1 MESVI
6 AGYPTIRH
14 NKCDLLIDAEA
25 LSSGRCVECEKYRKT
40 LHTMATRKKFDSH
53 STSTNPNSHTNYR
66 YLTRSQLTTRLH
78 NMHDEHRKSAL
89 QLERL
94 KKKVQEVCKS
104 GVSLDEEMHEYL
116 KASLEDNCNKVTACT
131 GSFQKIFWDQQQQA
145 ASVKNAKSMKWH
157 PIMIKWC
164 LYLRHLSGTSY
175 EL

>member
-1 MESVI
+1 MLFSLN
-6 AGYPTIRH
+6 AY
-14 NKCDLLIDAEA
+14 
-25 LSSGRCVECEKYRKT
+25 
-40 LHTMATRKKFDSH
+40 
-53 STSTNPNSHTNYR
+53 
-66 YLTRSQLTTRLH
+66 
-78 NMHDEHRKSAL
+78 
-89 QLERL
+89 

-175 EL
+175 ELLKSSGCIKLPLLRDYTYISSTTIGFSDDVDVQLQEAANVSKCADYQKCVILLVDEAHIKDDLVFDKHFGIY